1 MSHWRWLIVWLCAS
15 AAAAEEWS
23 STSTND
29 LPEVT
34 AARPASSSGQGPAIH
49 SPTPLP
55 PADSAAETSRDSQ
68 GTPSQGTIAPTPP
81 DPTTSPPGATPAAPE
96 IIFDDVAHEWS
107 NDILAG
113 EALIWRELRS
123 SLEILPGDGDT
134 FGLTTIGF
142 GSLAVANGSLSA
154 SQVTAEKGPQVWFAP
169 RFGWHFLSGPRT
181 PDLPPQLY
189 TLNLEFG
196 FAAPVDTDTTAH
208 LLITPTWTTDF
219 HTSGGEAFRVIA
231 GGLVT
236 RRVSSDWLLGAGA
249 MYLDRPDLPVLPLGG
264 VRWSPGDNFE
274 LDLMIPRPR
283 ASFRLRREPDSRDE
297 SWLYVGGD
305 LGGGSWAF
313 ERPGGFD
320 DRVGY
325 IDLRLVG
332 GIEWRGGDGTR
343 AAFEAGYVFDRR
355 LEFDRGPGDQ
365 DLPGTAVIRMGANY

>member
-1 MSHWRWLIVWLCAS
+1 LS
-15 AAAAEEWS
+15 
-23 STSTND
+23 
-29 LPEVT
+29 
-34 AARPASSSGQGPAIH
+34 
-49 SPTPLP
+49 
-55 PADSAAETSRDSQ
+55 
-68 GTPSQGTIAPTPP
+68 
-81 DPTTSPPGATPAAPE
+81 PE
-96 IIFDDVAHEWS
+96 IIFDDATHEWS

-113 EALIWRELRS
+113 QSLIWRELRS

-154 SQVTAEKGPQVWFAP
+154 SQVTADKGPQFWFAP

-196 FAAPVDTDTTAH
+196 FAAPVDDDTTAH

-231 GGLVT
+231 GGLIT
-236 RRVSSDWLLGAGA
+236 RRVSSDWLLAAGA
-249 MYLDRPDLPVLPLGG
+249 MYLDRSDLPVLPLGG

-274 LDLMIPRPR
+274 LDVMIPRPR
-283 ASFRLRREPDSRDE
+283 ASFRLRRDADSRHE

-325 IDLRLVG
+325 LDLRLVG

-355 LEFDRGPGDQ
+355 LDFDRGPGDQ